1 MVSHTKI
8 IQSLNVLIVV
18 PIESNEQLFPGIEFY
33 FTISEQFSHDYE
45 QRYNNRIY
53 ERRFKS
59 CYPPSR
65 ISMTLYHSVWKP
77 FRAGKIAEL
86 TSKRWQ
92 RKWEPQSSN
101 WWRRLRT
108 WHQHRLRTRLGLNMH
123 RQPWGQCLRSGRH
136 FDSERGHLQ
145 DNVAFNS
152 AWSKWLHN
160 FNTYWLLTHF

>member
-1 MVSHTKI
+1 MQRISLSTRRRISQSSRVSTAKGENRI
-8 IQSLNVLIVV
+8 
-18 PIESNEQLFPGIEFY
+18 Y

-92 RKWEPQSSN
+92 RK
-101 WWRRLRT
+101 
-108 WHQHRLRTRLGLNMH
+108 
-123 RQPWGQCLRSGRH
+123 
-136 FDSERGHLQ
+136 
-145 DNVAFNS
+145 
-152 AWSKWLHN
+152 
-160 FNTYWLLTHF
+160 